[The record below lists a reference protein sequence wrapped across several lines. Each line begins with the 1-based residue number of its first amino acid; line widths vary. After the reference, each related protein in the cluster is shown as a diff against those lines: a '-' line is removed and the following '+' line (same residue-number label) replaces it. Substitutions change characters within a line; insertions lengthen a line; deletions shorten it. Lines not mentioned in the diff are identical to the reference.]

1 MKILIV
7 LPWMKTIKIA
17 YMKVY
22 LITSQPTLTF
32 IILYHGL
39 NSIVTVALSSIF
51 HLIFP
56 TYVSLHNFL
65 SLSCNLI
72 YFPCLLFFFSY
83 LCTFNFTLFFY
94 FFFLFF
100 SFTFF
105 IFFTFFFFF
114 SSSSFSPLF
123 SSFKMDPHTS
133 RSKCWNVF
141 DLYQTSSP

>member
-7 LPWMKTIKIA
+7 LPWMRTINIA
-17 YMKVY
+17 FMKVY

-39 NSIVTVALSSIF
+39 NSIVTAALSSIF
-51 HLIFP
+51 RLIFP
-56 TYVSLHNFL
+56 AYVSLHIFL

-72 YFPCLLFFFSY
+72 YFPCLFFFFSY
-83 LCTFNFTLFFY
+83 LCTFNFTFFFY

-100 SFTFF
+100 LFTFF

-114 SSSSFSPLF
+114 SFFSFLHFFF
-123 SSFKMDPHTS
+123 SSLPYLIVS
-133 RSKCWNVF
+133 VLPYGEEVW
-141 DLYQTSSP
+141 

>member
-1 MKILIV
+1 MR
-7 LPWMKTIKIA
+7 TIKIA
-17 YMKVY
+17 FMKVY
-22 LITSQPTLTF
+22 LIASQSPLTF

-39 NSIVTVALSSIF
+39 KSIVTVALSSIF

-72 YFPCLLFFFSY
+72 YFPCLFFFFSY
-83 LCTFNFTLFFY
+83 LCTFNFTFFFY

-100 SFTFF
+100 LFTFF
-105 IFFTFFFFF
+105 IFFTF
-114 SSSSFSPLF
+114 SSS
-123 SSFKMDPHTS
+123 KMDPHTS